1 MINNANPFK
10 NKAPSAPFKTHQA
23 LPIRNRHM
31 PKIYVRSYGCSSNTA
46 DAEIAK
52 GLLRDKG
59 YRLAQSPENSDLNIL
74 LTCIVKTPTER
85 KITKRIRQLYE
96 SGRPLIVA
104 GCMPKAMQDHVDEV
118 APRASMVG
126 PDDIEH
132 IVDAVEKTL
141 RGEKAVYVEG
151 EPTERTCLPRVRANE
166 LVHIAPICSGCLGD
180 CSYCIVK
187 HARGRLCSF
196 PAENIVD
203 DVRKAVADGCREV
216 WVTAEDTAAYDH
228 GGTTLPM
235 LLDEITG
242 VEGEFRV
249 SVGMMTP
256 NSALPVLDELIE
268 SYRNRKVYKFLH
280 VPVQSGNDQV
290 LGNMRRRYTVEEFR
304 ELVARFRAAHERLG
318 VSTDIICGFPGE
330 TEEQFQ
336 DSLDLIRWLRPD
348 VLNISRYWERPGTE
362 AAAMPGKLHGR
373 ETKAR
378 SRRLTKMWKGLSV
391 ETGMR
396 WIGWEGEILLDETG
410 RDGSKVGRNYAYK
423 AVAVDAEAEL
433 GEFVEVRVTGAGVGF
448 LEAEIA

>member
-1 MINNANPFK
+1 
-10 NKAPSAPFKTHQA
+10 
-23 LPIRNRHM
+23 M
-31 PKIYVRSYGCSSNTA
+31 PNIYVRSYGCSANTA

-52 GLLRDKG
+52 GLLQEKG
-59 YRLAQSPENSDLNIL
+59 YGLAQTPVDSDLNIL
-74 LTCIVKTPTER
+74 LTCIVKTPTEK
-85 KITKRIRQLYE
+85 KITKCIKRLYE
-96 SGRPLIVA
+96 SGKPLIVA
-104 GCMPKAMQDHVDEV
+104 GCMPKAMQSRVEEV
-118 APRASMVG
+118 TPGASMVG

-132 IVDAVEKTL
+132 IVEAVEKTL
-141 RGEKAVYVEG
+141 HGEKVVYVEG
-151 EPTERTCLPRVRANE
+151 EPTDRTCLPRVRANK
-166 LVHIAPICSGCLGD
+166 LIHIAPICSGCLGN

-187 HARGRLCSF
+187 YARGRLCSF
-196 PAENIVD
+196 SSEKIVD
-203 DVRKAVADGCREV
+203 DVRRAVADGCREV
-216 WVTAEDTAAYDH
+216 WVTAEDAAAYDH
-228 GGTTLPM
+228 EGTTLPM

-249 SVGMMTP
+249 RVGMMTP

-268 SYRNRKVYKFLH
+268 SYGNEKVYKFLH

-290 LGNMRRRYTVEEFR
+290 LRNMRRRYTVEEFK
-304 ELVARFRAAHERLG
+304 ELVARFRDAHGCLG

-362 AAAMPGKLHGR
+362 AAAMPGRLHGR

-378 SRRLTKMWKGLSV
+378 SRRLTKMWKELSV

-396 WIGWEGEILLDETG
+396 WIGWEGIILLDENG
-410 RDGSKVGRNYAYK
+410 RDGTKVGRNQAYK
-423 AVAVDAEAEL
+423 AVAVDTDAEL
-433 GEFVEVRVTGAGVGF
+433 GEFVKVRVTGAGVGF

>member
-1 MINNANPFK
+1 
-10 NKAPSAPFKTHQA
+10 
-23 LPIRNRHM
+23 M
-31 PKIYVRSYGCSSNTA
+31 PKIYVRSYGCSANTA

-52 GLLRDKG
+52 GLLKEKG
-59 YRLAQSPENSDLNIL
+59 YILAQIPVNSDLNIL
-74 LTCIVKTPTER
+74 LTCIVKTPTE
-85 KITKRIRQLYE
+85 TKVTKHVKQLYG
-96 SGRPLIVA
+96 SGKPLIVA
-104 GCMPKAMQDHVDEV
+104 GCMPKAMQSHVEEV
-118 APRASMVG
+118 APRASLVG

-132 IVDAVEKTL
+132 IVDAVDKTL
-141 RGEKAVYVEG
+141 RGERVVYIEG
-151 EPTERTCLPRVRANE
+151 EPTERTCLPRVRTNR

-196 PAENIVD
+196 PAEKIVD
-203 DVRKAVADGCREV
+203 DVWKAVADGCREV
-216 WVTAEDTAAYDH
+216 WLTAEDTAAYNH
-228 GGTTLPM
+228 EGTTLPM
-235 LLDEITG
+235 LLDEVTG

-249 SVGMMTP
+249 RVGMMTP
-256 NSALPVLDELIE
+256 NSALPILDELIE
-268 SYRNRKVYKFLH
+268 SYRNEKVYKFLH
-280 VPVQSGNDQV
+280 VPVQSGNDIV
-290 LGNMRRRYTVEEFR
+290 LREMSRRYTVDEFR
-304 ELVARFRAAHERLG
+304 GLVTRFRASHEHLG

-362 AAAMPGKLHGR
+362 AAAMPGRLHGR

-378 SRRLTKMWKGLSV
+378 SRRLTTLWKGLSV

-396 WIGWEGEILLDETG
+396 WIGWEGVILLDEAG

-423 AVAVDAEAEL
+423 AVAVDTDAGL
-433 GEFVEVRVTGAGVGF
+433 GEFVKVRVTGAGVGF